1 MHYDP
6 FMLKIVGALIGVL
19 GVAFVSRALRQPHV
33 VGYLASGILLGPHGL
48 AVLTERATLSRI
60 GDIGVLLLLF
70 FIGMENN
77 PRDLLTR
84 WRITF
89 LGTTLQI
96 LASVGCMWLV
106 GIWLGWHASRFV
118 LLGFVVSLSST
129 ALVLNYLRQTGQA
142 EAKIGKDALS
152 VLLAQDL
159 AVIPML
165 ILIDFFASGGVS
177 GETIAL
183 QLIGGALALA
193 LLTWLVMG
201 KDLRLPFSDRL
212 RGDRELQTFMAFF
225 ICLGFALLADGFQLS
240 ASLGAFLAGM
250 LVGVARETEWVADR
264 MEPFRVVFVAVFFV
278 SVGLLVRLDFVA
290 EHAMLVGLVTLAVLF
305 GNTLINGLIFRA
317 LGDSWRYS
325 FYAGAH
331 LAQIGEFSFVLAAVG
346 VQTALITEFEYQ
358 LVIAVISA
366 TLLLSPAWI
375 GLMGRLQRRMLRGRA
390 RRFERG
396 GKGAVQGHPPD
407 HKPAA

>member
-6 FMLKIVGALIGVL
+6 FMLKIVAAILGIL
-19 GVAFVSRALRQPHV
+19 GVAFISRALRQPHV
-33 VGYLASGILLGPHGL
+33 VGYLAAGILLGPHGL
-48 AVLTERATLSRI
+48 ALLTERATLSRI
-60 GDIGVLLLLF
+60 GEFGVLLLLF

-89 LGTTLQI
+89 IGTAVQI
-96 LASVGCMWLV
+96 GASVGAIWLL
-106 GIWLGWHASRFV
+106 GWWLGWGHSRII

-129 ALVLNYLRQTGQA
+129 ALVLNYLRETGQT
-142 EAKIGKDALS
+142 EAKIGKDALG

-165 ILIDFFASGGVS
+165 IVIDFFGSGGVN

-183 QLIGGALALA
+183 QLVGGSLALA
-193 LLTWLVMG
+193 LLSWIVWG
-201 KDLRLPFSDRL
+201 KNLRLPFSEKL
-212 RGDRELQTFMAFF
+212 RGDRELQIFVAFAL
-225 ICLGFALLADGFQLS
+225 CLGFALLAEGFELS

-250 LVGVARETEWVADR
+250 LVGAARETEWVADR

-278 SVGLLVRLDFVA
+278 SVGLLVSLDFVV
-290 EHAMLVGLVTLAVLF
+290 EHAMLVGFIAVAVLL
-305 GNTLINGLIFRA
+305 GNTVINALIFHA
-317 LGDSWRYS
+317 LGDPWRYS
-325 FYAGAH
+325 IYAGAH

-346 VQTALITEFEYQ
+346 VQSGLITNFEYQ

-375 GLMGRLQRRMLRGRA
+375 GLIGRTQRRMLHTRKTRLDGSIA
-390 RRFERG
+390 G
-396 GKGAVQGHPPD
+396 S
-407 HKPAA
+407 

>member
-6 FMLKIVGALIGVL
+6 FMLKIVAAILGIL
-19 GVAFVSRALRQPHV
+19 GVAFISRALRQPHV
-33 VGYLASGILLGPHGL
+33 VGYLAAGILLGPHGL
-48 AVLTERATLSRI
+48 ALLTERATLSRI
-60 GDIGVLLLLF
+60 GEFGVLLLLF

-89 LGTTLQI
+89 IGTAVQI
-96 LASVGCMWLV
+96 GASVGAIWLL
-106 GIWLGWHASRFV
+106 GWWLGWGHSRII

-129 ALVLNYLRQTGQA
+129 ALVLNYLRETGQT
-142 EAKIGKDALS
+142 EAKIGKDALG

-165 ILIDFFASGGVS
+165 IVIDFFGSGGVN

-183 QLIGGALALA
+183 QLVGGSLALA
-193 LLTWLVMG
+193 LLSWIVWG
-201 KDLRLPFSDRL
+201 KNLRLPFSEKL
-212 RGDRELQTFMAFF
+212 RGDRELQIFVAFAL
-225 ICLGFALLADGFQLS
+225 CLGFALLAEGFELS

-250 LVGVARETEWVADR
+250 LVGAARETEWVADR

-278 SVGLLVRLDFVA
+278 SVGLLVSLDFVV
-290 EHAMLVGLVTLAVLF
+290 EHAMLVGFIAVAVLL
-305 GNTLINGLIFRA
+305 GNTVINALIFHA
-317 LGDSWRYS
+317 LGDPWRYS
-325 FYAGAH
+325 IYAGAH

-346 VQTALITEFEYQ
+346 VQSGLITNFEYQ

-375 GLMGRLQRRMLRGRA
+375 GLIGRTQRRMLHTRKTRLDGSIA
-390 RRFERG
+390 G
-396 GKGAVQGHPPD
+396 G
-407 HKPAA
+407 

>member
-6 FMLKIVGALIGVL
+6 FMLKIVGALLGVL
-19 GVAFVSRALRQPHV
+19 MVAFVMRSLRQPNV
-33 VGYLASGILLGPHGL
+33 IGYLVSGMLLGPHGL
-48 AVLTERATLSRI
+48 AVLTERGTLSRI
-60 GDIGVLLLLF
+60 GDVGVLLLLF

-89 LGTTLQI
+89 LGTLGQI
-96 LASVGCMWLV
+96 LASVACMWLL
-106 GIWLGWHASRFV
+106 GLWLGWHASRIV
-118 LLGFVVSLSST
+118 LMGFVISLSST

-142 EAKIGKDALS
+142 EAKIGKDALG

-159 AVIPML
+159 AVIVML
-165 ILIDFFASGGVS
+165 IVIDFFASGGVNA
-177 GETIAL
+177 ETIVL
-183 QLIGGALALA
+183 QLIGGALTMALMA
-193 LLTWLVMG
+193 WLVWG
-201 KDLRLPFSDRL
+201 RNLRLPFSERL
-212 RGDRELQTFMAFF
+212 RGDRELQTFMAFAL
-225 ICLGFALLADGFQLS
+225 CLGFALLAEGFELS

-278 SVGLLVRLDFVA
+278 SVGLLVRLDFVV
-290 EHAMLVGLVTLAVLF
+290 EHAFLVAFLTLAVLV
-305 GNTLINGLIFRA
+305 GNTVINALIFHA
-317 LGDSWRYS
+317 LGDPWRYS

-346 VQTALITEFEYQ
+346 VQTALINEFEYQ

-375 GLMGRLQRRMLRGRA
+375 GLIGRLQRRMLRGRG
-390 RRFERG
+390 RRSPR
-396 GKGAVQGHPPD
+396 AAAPA
-407 HKPAA
+407 PAARKPVG

>member
-6 FMLKIVGALIGVL
+6 FMLKIVAAILGIL
-19 GVAFVSRALRQPHV
+19 GVAFISRALRQPHV
-33 VGYLASGILLGPHGL
+33 VGYLAAGILLGPHGL
-48 AVLTERATLSRI
+48 ALLTERATLSRI
-60 GDIGVLLLLF
+60 GEFGVLLLLF

-89 LGTTLQI
+89 IGTAVQI
-96 LASVGCMWLV
+96 GASVGAIWLL
-106 GIWLGWHASRFV
+106 GWWLGWGHSRII

-129 ALVLNYLRQTGQA
+129 ALVLNYLRETGQT
-142 EAKIGKDALS
+142 EAKIGKDALG

-165 ILIDFFASGGVS
+165 IVIDFFGNDGIS

-183 QLIGGALALA
+183 QLVGGTLALA
-193 LLTWLVMG
+193 LLSWIVWG
-201 KDLRLPFSDRL
+201 KNLRLPFSEKL
-212 RGDRELQTFMAFF
+212 RGDRELQIFVAFAL
-225 ICLGFALLADGFQLS
+225 CLGFALLAEGFELS

-250 LVGVARETEWVADR
+250 LVGAARETEWVADR

-278 SVGLLVRLDFVA
+278 SVGLLVSLDFVV
-290 EHAMLVGLVTLAVLF
+290 EHAMLVGFIAVAVLL
-305 GNTLINGLIFRA
+305 GNTVINALIFHA
-317 LGDSWRYS
+317 LGDPWRYS
-325 FYAGAH
+325 IYAGAH

-346 VQTALITEFEYQ
+346 VQSGLITNFEYQ

-375 GLMGRLQRRMLRGRA
+375 GLIGRTQRRMLHTRKTRLDGSIA
-390 RRFERG
+390 G
-396 GKGAVQGHPPD
+396 G
-407 HKPAA
+407 

>member
-6 FMLKIVGALIGVL
+6 FMLKIVAAILGIL
-19 GVAFVSRALRQPHV
+19 GVAFISRALRQPHV
-33 VGYLASGILLGPHGL
+33 VGYLAAGILLGPHGL
-48 AVLTERATLSRI
+48 ALLTERATLSRI
-60 GDIGVLLLLF
+60 GEFGVLLLLF

-89 LGTTLQI
+89 IGTAVQI
-96 LASVGCMWLV
+96 GASVGAIWLL
-106 GIWLGWHASRFV
+106 GWWLGWDHSRII

-129 ALVLNYLRQTGQA
+129 ALVLNYLRETGQT
-142 EAKIGKDALS
+142 EAKIGKDALG

-165 ILIDFFASGGVS
+165 IVIDFFGNDGISGK
-177 GETIAL
+177 TIAL
-183 QLIGGALALA
+183 QLVGGTLALA
-193 LLTWLVMG
+193 LLSWIVWG
-201 KDLRLPFSDRL
+201 KNLRLPFSEKL
-212 RGDRELQTFMAFF
+212 RGDRELQIFVAFAL
-225 ICLGFALLADGFQLS
+225 CLGFALLAEGFELS

-250 LVGVARETEWVADR
+250 LVGAARETEWVADR

-278 SVGLLVRLDFVA
+278 SVGLLVSLDFVV
-290 EHAMLVGLVTLAVLF
+290 EHAMLVGFIAVAVLL
-305 GNTLINGLIFRA
+305 GNTVINALIFHA
-317 LGDSWRYS
+317 LGDPWRYS
-325 FYAGAH
+325 IYAGAH

-346 VQTALITEFEYQ
+346 VQSGLITNFEYQ

-375 GLMGRLQRRMLRGRA
+375 GLIGRTQRRMLHTRKTRLDGSIA
-390 RRFERG
+390 G
-396 GKGAVQGHPPD
+396 G
-407 HKPAA
+407 

>member
-6 FMLKIVGALIGVL
+6 FMLKIVAAILGIL
-19 GVAFVSRALRQPHV
+19 GVAFISRALRQPHV
-33 VGYLASGILLGPHGL
+33 VGYLAAGILLGPHGL
-48 AVLTERATLSRI
+48 ALLTERATLSRI
-60 GDIGVLLLLF
+60 GEFGVLLLLF

-89 LGTTLQI
+89 IGTAVQI
-96 LASVGCMWLV
+96 GASVGAIWLL
-106 GIWLGWHASRFV
+106 GWWLGWGHSRII

-129 ALVLNYLRQTGQA
+129 ALVLNYLRETGQT
-142 EAKIGKDALS
+142 EAKIGKDALG

-165 ILIDFFASGGVS
+165 IVIDFFGNDGIS

-183 QLIGGALALA
+183 QLVGGALALA
-193 LLTWLVMG
+193 LLSWIVWG
-201 KDLRLPFSDRL
+201 KNLRLPFSEKL
-212 RGDRELQTFMAFF
+212 RGDRELQIFVAFAL
-225 ICLGFALLADGFQLS
+225 CLGFALLAEGFELS

-250 LVGVARETEWVADR
+250 LVGAARETEWVADR

-278 SVGLLVRLDFVA
+278 SVGLLVSLDFVV
-290 EHAMLVGLVTLAVLF
+290 EHAMLVGFIALAVLL
-305 GNTLINGLIFRA
+305 GNTAINALIFHA
-317 LGDSWRYS
+317 LGDPWRYS
-325 FYAGAH
+325 IYAGAH

-346 VQTALITEFEYQ
+346 VQSGLITNFEYQ

-375 GLMGRLQRRMLRGRA
+375 GLIGRTQRRMLHTRKTRLDGSIA
-390 RRFERG
+390 G
-396 GKGAVQGHPPD
+396 G
-407 HKPAA
+407 

>member
-6 FMLKIVGALIGVL
+6 FMLKIVGGLLGIL

-33 VGYLASGILLGPHGL
+33 VGYLAAGILLGPHGL
-48 AVLTERATLSRI
+48 ALLTERATLSRI
-60 GDIGVLLLLF
+60 GEFGVLLLLF

-89 LGTTLQI
+89 IGTAVQI
-96 LASVGCMWLV
+96 VASVGCMWLL
-106 GIWLGWHASRFV
+106 GWWLGWGASRIV

-129 ALVLNYLRQTGQA
+129 ALVLNYLRETGQT
-142 EAKIGKDALS
+142 EAKIGKDALG

-165 ILIDFFASGGVS
+165 IVINFFGSGGVD
-177 GETIAL
+177 GETIVL
-183 QLIGGALALA
+183 QLVGGGLALA
-193 LLTWLVMG
+193 LLSWIVWG
-201 KDLRLPFSDRL
+201 KNLRLPFSEKL
-212 RGDRELQTFMAFF
+212 RGDRELQIFVAFAL
-225 ICLGFALLADGFQLS
+225 CLGFALLAESFELS

-250 LVGVARETEWVADR
+250 LVGAARETEWVADR

-278 SVGLLVRLDFVA
+278 SVGLLVSLDFVL
-290 EHAMLVGLVTLAVLF
+290 EHAMLVGFIAVAVLL
-305 GNTLINGLIFRA
+305 GNTLINALIFHA
-317 LGDSWRYS
+317 LGDPWRYS

-346 VQTALITEFEYQ
+346 VQSKLITSFEYQ

-375 GLMGRLQRRMLRGRA
+375 GLIGRAQRRMLHLSKA
-390 RRFERG
+390 QLG
-396 GKGAVQGHPPD
+396 GSVAGG
-407 HKPAA
+407 

>member
-6 FMLKIVGALIGVL
+6 FMLKIVGGLLGIL

-33 VGYLASGILLGPHGL
+33 VGYLAAGILLGPHGL
-48 AVLTERATLSRI
+48 ALLTERATLSRI
-60 GDIGVLLLLF
+60 GEFGVLLLLF

-89 LGTTLQI
+89 IGTAVQI
-96 LASVGCMWLV
+96 VASVGCMWLL
-106 GIWLGWHASRFV
+106 GWWLGWGASRIV

-129 ALVLNYLRQTGQA
+129 ALVLNYLRETGQT
-142 EAKIGKDALS
+142 EAKIGKDALG

-165 ILIDFFASGGVS
+165 IVINFFGSGGVD
-177 GETIAL
+177 GATIAL
-183 QLIGGALALA
+183 QITGGALALA
-193 LLTWLVMG
+193 LLAWIVWG
-201 KDLRLPFSDRL
+201 KNLRLPFSEKL
-212 RGDRELQTFMAFF
+212 RGDRELQIFVAFAL
-225 ICLGFALLADGFQLS
+225 CLGFALLAEGFELS

-250 LVGVARETEWVADR
+250 LVGAARETEWVADR

-278 SVGLLVRLDFVA
+278 SVGLLVSLDFVL
-290 EHAMLVGLVTLAVLF
+290 EHAMLVAFISVAVLL
-305 GNTLINGLIFRA
+305 GNTLINALIFHA
-317 LGDSWRYS
+317 LSDPLRYS
-325 FYAGAH
+325 VYAGAH

-346 VQTALITEFEYQ
+346 VQGALITGFEYQ

-375 GLMGRLQRRMLRGRA
+375 SLIGRAQRRMLHIRKA
-390 RRFERG
+390 RLG
-396 GKGAVQGHPPD
+396 SSVADG
-407 HKPAA
+407 

>member
-6 FMLKIVGALIGVL
+6 FMLKIVAAILGIL
-19 GVAFVSRALRQPHV
+19 GVAFISRALRQPHV
-33 VGYLASGILLGPHGL
+33 VGYLAAGILLGPHGL
-48 AVLTERATLSRI
+48 ALLTERATLSRI
-60 GDIGVLLLLF
+60 GEFGVLLLLF

-89 LGTTLQI
+89 IGTAVQI
-96 LASVGCMWLV
+96 GASVGAIWLL
-106 GIWLGWHASRFV
+106 GWWLGWDHSRII

-129 ALVLNYLRQTGQA
+129 ALVLNYLRETGQT
-142 EAKIGKDALS
+142 EAKIGKDALG

-165 ILIDFFASGGVS
+165 IVIDFFGNDGISGK
-177 GETIAL
+177 TIAL
-183 QLIGGALALA
+183 QLVGGTLALA
-193 LLTWLVMG
+193 LLSWIVWG
-201 KDLRLPFSDRL
+201 RNLRLPFSEKL
-212 RGDRELQTFMAFF
+212 RGDRELQIFVAFAL
-225 ICLGFALLADGFQLS
+225 CLGFALLAEGFELS

-250 LVGVARETEWVADR
+250 LVGAARETEWVADR

-278 SVGLLVRLDFVA
+278 SVGLLVSLDFVV
-290 EHAMLVGLVTLAVLF
+290 EHAMLVGFIAVAVLL
-305 GNTLINGLIFRA
+305 GNTVINALIFHA
-317 LGDSWRYS
+317 LGDPWRYS
-325 FYAGAH
+325 IYAGAH

-346 VQTALITEFEYQ
+346 VQSGLITNFEYQ

-375 GLMGRLQRRMLRGRA
+375 GLIGRTQRRMLHTRKTRLDGSIA
-390 RRFERG
+390 G
-396 GKGAVQGHPPD
+396 G
-407 HKPAA
+407 

>member
-6 FMLKIVGALIGVL
+6 FMLKIVAAILGIL
-19 GVAFVSRALRQPHV
+19 GVAFISRALRQPHV
-33 VGYLASGILLGPHGL
+33 VGYLAAGILLGPHGL
-48 AVLTERATLSRI
+48 ALLTERATLSRI
-60 GDIGVLLLLF
+60 GEFGVLLLLF

-89 LGTTLQI
+89 IGTAVQI
-96 LASVGCMWLV
+96 GASVGAIWLL
-106 GIWLGWHASRFV
+106 GWWLGWGHSRII

-129 ALVLNYLRQTGQA
+129 ALVLNYLRETGQT
-142 EAKIGKDALS
+142 EAKIGKDALG

-165 ILIDFFASGGVS
+165 IVIDFFGNDGIS

-183 QLIGGALALA
+183 QLVGGTLALA
-193 LLTWLVMG
+193 LLSWIVWG
-201 KDLRLPFSDRL
+201 KNLRLPFSEKL
-212 RGDRELQTFMAFF
+212 RGDRELQIFVAFAL
-225 ICLGFALLADGFQLS
+225 CLGFALLAEGFELS

-250 LVGVARETEWVADR
+250 LVGAARETEWVADR

-278 SVGLLVRLDFVA
+278 SVGLLVSLDFVV
-290 EHAMLVGLVTLAVLF
+290 EHAMLVGFIALAVLL
-305 GNTLINGLIFRA
+305 GNTAINALIFHA
-317 LGDSWRYS
+317 LGDPWRYS
-325 FYAGAH
+325 IYAGAH

-346 VQTALITEFEYQ
+346 VQSGLITNFEYQ

-375 GLMGRLQRRMLRGRA
+375 GLIGRTQRRMLRTRKTRLDGSIA
-390 RRFERG
+390 G
-396 GKGAVQGHPPD
+396 G
-407 HKPAA
+407 

>member
-6 FMLKIVGALIGVL
+6 FMLKIVGAILGIL
-19 GVAFVSRALRQPHV
+19 GVAFISRALRQPHV
-33 VGYLASGILLGPHGL
+33 VGYLAAGILLGPHGL
-48 AVLTERATLSRI
+48 ALLTERATLSRI
-60 GDIGVLLLLF
+60 GEFGVLLLLF

-89 LGTTLQI
+89 IGTAVQI
-96 LASVGCMWLV
+96 GASVGCISLLGW
-106 GIWLGWHASRFV
+106 WLGWSPSRIV

-129 ALVLNYLRQTGQA
+129 ALVLNYLRETGQT
-142 EAKIGKDALS
+142 EAKIGKDALG

-165 ILIDFFASGGVS
+165 IVIDFFGSGGFN

-183 QLIGGALALA
+183 QLVGGSLALA
-193 LLTWLVMG
+193 LLAWIVWG
-201 KDLRLPFSDRL
+201 KNLRLPFSQKL
-212 RGDRELQTFMAFF
+212 RGDRELQIFVAFAL
-225 ICLGFALLADGFQLS
+225 CLGFALLAEGFELS

-250 LVGVARETEWVADR
+250 LVGAARETEWVADR
-264 MEPFRVVFVAVFFV
+264 MEPFRVVFVALFFV
-278 SVGLLVRLDFVA
+278 SVGLLVSLDFVL
-290 EHAMLVGLVTLAVLF
+290 EHAMLVGFIAVAVLL
-305 GNTLINGLIFRA
+305 GNTLINALIFHA
-317 LGDSWRYS
+317 LGDPWRYS
-325 FYAGAH
+325 IYAGAH

-346 VQTALITEFEYQ
+346 VQSDLITSFEYQ

-375 GLMGRLQRRMLRGRA
+375 GLIGRAQRRMLHTR
-390 RRFERG
+390 
-396 GKGAVQGHPPD
+396 KAVLASSVAGN
-407 HKPAA
+407 

>member
-6 FMLKIVGALIGVL
+6 FMLKIVAAILGIL
-19 GVAFVSRALRQPHV
+19 GVAFISRALRQPHV
-33 VGYLASGILLGPHGL
+33 VGYLAAGILLGPHGL
-48 AVLTERATLSRI
+48 ALLTERATLSRI
-60 GDIGVLLLLF
+60 GEFGVLLLLF

-89 LGTTLQI
+89 IGTAVQI
-96 LASVGCMWLV
+96 GASVGAIWLL
-106 GIWLGWHASRFV
+106 GWWLGWGHSRII

-129 ALVLNYLRQTGQA
+129 ALVLNYLRETGQA
-142 EAKIGKDALS
+142 EAKIGKDALG

-165 ILIDFFASGGVS
+165 IVIDFFGNDGIS

-183 QLIGGALALA
+183 QLVGGALALA
-193 LLTWLVMG
+193 LLSWIVWG
-201 KDLRLPFSDRL
+201 KNLRLPFSEKL
-212 RGDRELQTFMAFF
+212 RGDRELQIFVAFAL
-225 ICLGFALLADGFQLS
+225 CLGFALLAEGFELS

-250 LVGVARETEWVADR
+250 LVGAARETEWVADR

-278 SVGLLVRLDFVA
+278 SVGLLVSLDFVV
-290 EHAMLVGLVTLAVLF
+290 EHAMLVGFIAVAVLL
-305 GNTLINGLIFRA
+305 GNTVINALIFHA
-317 LGDSWRYS
+317 LGDPWRYS
-325 FYAGAH
+325 IYAGAH

-346 VQTALITEFEYQ
+346 VQSGLITNFEYQ

-375 GLMGRLQRRMLRGRA
+375 GLIGRTQRRMLHTRKTRLDGSIA
-390 RRFERG
+390 G
-396 GKGAVQGHPPD
+396 G
-407 HKPAA
+407 

>member
-6 FMLKIVGALIGVL
+6 FMLKIVAAILGIL
-19 GVAFVSRALRQPHV
+19 GVAFISRALRQPHV
-33 VGYLASGILLGPHGL
+33 VGYLAAGILLGPHGL
-48 AVLTERATLSRI
+48 ALLTERATLSRI
-60 GDIGVLLLLF
+60 GEFGVLLLLF

-89 LGTTLQI
+89 IGTAVQI
-96 LASVGCMWLV
+96 GASVGAIWLL
-106 GIWLGWHASRFV
+106 GWWLGWGHSRII

-129 ALVLNYLRQTGQA
+129 ALVLNYLRETGQA
-142 EAKIGKDALS
+142 EAKIGKDALG

-165 ILIDFFASGGVS
+165 IVIDFFGNDGIS

-183 QLIGGALALA
+183 QLVGGTLALA
-193 LLTWLVMG
+193 LLSWIVWG
-201 KDLRLPFSDRL
+201 KNLRLPFSEKL
-212 RGDRELQTFMAFF
+212 RGDRELQIFVAFAL
-225 ICLGFALLADGFQLS
+225 CLGFALLAEGFELS

-250 LVGVARETEWVADR
+250 LVGAARETEWVADR

-278 SVGLLVRLDFVA
+278 SVGLLVSLDFVV
-290 EHAMLVGLVTLAVLF
+290 EHAMLVGFIAVAVLL
-305 GNTLINGLIFRA
+305 GNTVINALIFHA
-317 LGDSWRYS
+317 LGDPWRYS
-325 FYAGAH
+325 IYAGAH

-346 VQTALITEFEYQ
+346 VQSGLITNFEYQ

-375 GLMGRLQRRMLRGRA
+375 GLIGRTQRRMLHTRKTRLDGSIA
-390 RRFERG
+390 G
-396 GKGAVQGHPPD
+396 G
-407 HKPAA
+407 